1 MGAIVIAAG
10 YILSSQSIHF
20 LWLSSLGFIINWYGD
35 SLDGTLARV
44 RDMQRPIYGYYL
56 DHTVDCINEAFMFL
70 GVGLSPLMNLP
81 LALMILVVYLFLTIN
96 VSVNAH
102 LKGEFKLTYLKLGPT
117 EFRVFAILVN
127 TLFILVRPLRD
138 FSQQVNILKTSQDGT
153 TPLSGAVFSLYT
165 ESGYNAK
172 PKQASKTEL
181 ISDGNGKIDLGKL
194 AYGKYYL
201 VETTAPAGYV
211 LLSEPVVIIVG
222 SSGVTYTQGDRN
234 LPLSGNGINHNT
246 TTDIYTLTV
255 TNNAGAR
262 LPSTGGSGT
271 APYTLAGIALMGIAL
286 FLLLRRRAGCGE

>member
-1 MGAIVIAAG
+1 MTDKKAERIQTSFLNGIEKKALVWLAARQPKWMVSDMLTFIGTLGAIVIAAG

-138 FSQQVNILKTSQDGT
+138 FSQQVIILGHPAELRALDVAGT
-153 TPLSGAVFSLYT
+153 IVLVLLVVIYLITI
-165 ESGYNAK
+165 
-172 PKQASKTEL
+172 
-181 ISDGNGKIDLGKL
+181 ISDAR
-194 AYGKYYL
+194 AYAK
-201 VETTAPAGYV
+201 ADPM
-211 LLSEPVVIIVG
+211 PKKK
-222 SSGVTYTQGDRN
+222 QD
-234 LPLSGNGINHNT
+234 
-246 TTDIYTLTV
+246 
-255 TNNAGAR
+255 
-262 LPSTGGSGT
+262 
-271 APYTLAGIALMGIAL
+271 
-286 FLLLRRRAGCGE
+286 

>member
-1 MGAIVIAAG
+1 MTDKKAERIQTSFLNGIEKKALVWLAARQPKWMVSDMLTFIGTVGAIVIAAG
-10 YILSSQSIHF
+10 YILSSHSIHF

-138 FSQQVNILKTSQDGT
+138 FSQQVNILGH
-153 TPLSGAVFSLYT
+153 PA
-165 ESGYNAK
+165 
-172 PKQASKTEL
+172 EL
-181 ISDGNGKIDLGKL
+181 RALDVAGIIILVLLVAIYLITIISDAR
-194 AYGKYYL
+194 AYAKADPMP
-201 VETTAPAGYV
+201 EKKK
-211 LLSEPVVIIVG
+211 
-222 SSGVTYTQGDRN
+222 D
-234 LPLSGNGINHNT
+234 
-246 TTDIYTLTV
+246 
-255 TNNAGAR
+255 
-262 LPSTGGSGT
+262 
-271 APYTLAGIALMGIAL
+271 
-286 FLLLRRRAGCGE
+286 